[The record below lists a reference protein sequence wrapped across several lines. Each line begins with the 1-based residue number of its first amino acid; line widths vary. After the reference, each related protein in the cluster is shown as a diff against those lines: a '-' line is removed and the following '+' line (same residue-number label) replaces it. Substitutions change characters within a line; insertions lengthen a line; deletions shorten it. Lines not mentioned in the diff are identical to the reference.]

1 MPAFDSADMAAF
13 FDPDMPGYALAEVK
27 GASVSGILRQPRA
40 DAFGIVEGNA
50 FSFVGLETDLSE
62 IREGDISVIAN
73 REFTIGSVRRE
84 YPGMIT
90 LSLML

>member
-1 MPAFDSADMAAF
+1 MAAF
-13 FDPDMPGYALAEVK
+13 LDPDMPGYALAEIRN
-27 GASVSGILRQPRA
+27 ASIGGVLRQPRA

-50 FSFVGLETDLSE
+50 YSFVGLESDLSD
-62 IREGDISVIAN
+62 IREGDISVIGR

-84 YPGMIT
+84 YPGFIT